1 MGSQT
6 VESPRQLVGAAIQ
19 EFFGAL
25 LMFLVLWPFV
35 GVLGDTWTAWVAHF
49 FFVMLCDIV
58 SGGSQVNPSVSVAMF
73 VHGAISFPGA
83 IVRILAQLAAGVVA
97 YPLLQKLSPSYVG
110 VGGPCLQDG
119 VSTTTGA
126 LAEFT
131 LTFALLTLIY
141 LAITIIGAPGQRPI
155 IAAGIRCL
163 IVAGTPYTG
172 PAMNPMIA
180 FGWAVQSDA
189 YKTFDHYL
197 VYWIAPTVGAVLATV
212 LFAVFQA
219 SFLDERKK
227 NKAD

>member
-1 MGSQT
+1 MGGQT

-35 GVLGDTWTAWVAHF
+35 GVFGNTWSAWVAHF
-49 FFVMLCDIV
+49 FFVMLVRVPFVGGLSVCLIIVCLSVCGSQNPRKHHTSIISHVYNKMYIQCDII

-83 IVRILAQLAAGVVA
+83 VVRILAQLAAGVVA

-110 VGGPCLQDG
+110 VGGPGLQDG

-131 LTFALLTLIY
+131 LTFGLLTLIY
-141 LAITIIGAPGQRPI
+141 LAITIIGCPGQVSVCAQI
-155 IAAGIRCL
+155 FFFEK
-163 IVAGTPYTG
+163 IVWMVWDNG
-172 PAMNPMIA
+172 
-180 FGWAVQSDA
+180 
-189 YKTFDHYL
+189 
-197 VYWIAPTVGAVLATV
+197 
-212 LFAVFQA
+212 
-219 SFLDERKK
+219 
-227 NKAD
+227 